1 MLENLL
7 ALPHGS
13 QLALTA
19 VFSLL
24 VGSFLNV
31 VILRIPKRMHHEW
44 TQQCHLWLK
53 QSSDQTQSEKPA
65 EETDEATSDTEQAPP
80 GIVTKGSHC
89 PQCKVA
95 IKPWHNIPILGY
107 LWLGGKCANCKCKIS
122 PRYPFVEA
130 LTAILSV
137 IVIHHFG
144 FSTQGFLAVI
154 LTWILIALTF
164 IDFDHQLLPDEITLP
179 GLWMGLIISLWTVF
193 ATPQQAI
200 IGAACGY
207 LSLWLVFHAFKR
219 VTGKEGM
226 GYGDF
231 KLLALFGAWFGWQLL
246 PQIIFISTVV
256 GSLVGLALIVS
267 KKINRD
273 KPIPFGPYLAI
284 AGWIAMLWGDKIN
297 NYYLSSIIG

>member
-1 MLENLL
+1 M
-7 ALPHGS
+7 
-13 QLALTA
+13 
-19 VFSLL
+19 
-24 VGSFLNV
+24 
-31 VILRIPKRMHHEW
+31 
-44 TQQCHLWLK
+44 
-53 QSSDQTQSEKPA
+53 
-65 EETDEATSDTEQAPP
+65 
-80 GIVTKGSHC
+80 
-89 PQCKVA
+89 
-95 IKPWHNIPILGY
+95 
-107 LWLGGKCANCKCKIS
+107 
-122 PRYPFVEA
+122 
-130 LTAILSV
+130 AILSV